1 MEEIPQTLNTIKAS
15 FDIFRAAIG
24 LAKDIQEQ
32 SDNSEDEKR
41 AIGHA
46 LEEAE
51 KTAKVAEAQ
60 LAQALGYTLCKCEY
74 PPNPMLKIGY
84 RDKRDQKSDFPD
96 VHECPMCKT
105 NDAGP
110 YGFTRTVEPIE

>member
-1 MEEIPQTLNTIKAS
+1 MEDISPTLSTIKES

-60 LAQALGYTLCKCEY
+60 LAKALGYTLCKCEY
-74 PPNPMLKIGY
+74 PPNPMLKVGH
-84 RDKRDQKSDFPD
+84 RTKLGAQSDFLD

-110 YGFTRTVEPIE
+110 YGFTRTVESIE

>member
-1 MEEIPQTLNTIKAS
+1 MFRRLLVRLKKVLTS
-15 FDIFRAAIG
+15 FAQQLG
-24 LAKDIQEQ
+24 LPKDIQEQ

-41 AIGHA
+41 AIGHV

-60 LAQALGYTLCKCEY
+60 LAKALGYTLCKCEY
-74 PPNPMLKIGY
+74 PPNPMLKVGH
-84 RDKRDQKSDFPD
+84 RTKWGEQSDFLD